1 MVFPRFSRSTFRGS
15 MGASGEDV
23 HHAPAESPKITEAM
37 AGIGDAITQVNH
49 ISTVYEYI
57 VGIFKYI
64 YIYINNGDYMGIF
77 ILTVYRLLTI
87 YIYIV
92 TIYDIFLGIQWD
104 IYPTIF
110 YTGIPVFDR
119 GNIKST
125 RSKNF
130 DTY

>member
-64 YIYINNGDYMGIF
+64 YIYT
-77 ILTVYRLLTI
+77 LTMVIIWGFSY
-87 YIYIV
+87 
-92 TIYDIFLGIQWD
+92 
-104 IYPTIF
+104 
-110 YTGIPVFDR
+110 
-119 GNIKST
+119 
-125 RSKNF
+125 
-130 DTY
+130 